1 MIWIK
6 IPNSIGPN
14 GQPVTAWYWT
24 YHNLFAFNGST
35 NVTSLVFA
43 LAFVAVCFIPNWLLW
58 RKKIFL
64 RV

>member
-6 IPNSIGPN
+6 VPDN
-14 GQPVTAWYWT
+14 GKTITAWFWI

-35 NVTSLVFA
+35 NNTSLAFA

-58 RKKIFL
+58 RKRIFIKI
-64 RV
+64 